1 MKKLTNLLTA
11 LFLLSVVSSAQPH
24 VMATLENETAKFNT
38 LIQSENIVEIRT
50 DIYEAIYNI
59 EYQQPLVVEYTVF
72 CKPDSPT
79 YERDGISFKAY
90 PGLKSSSSSDYKD
103 NVYDKGHMAPA
114 NTFACKEEWLKET
127 FSYANC
133 ALQHQG
139 LNRGTWAALERFE
152 RNLAGIYDDIDVHIE
167 IFFSDKWTTNSDP
180 ARIPSSFVKSI
191 SYQESDGKWKT
202 LSFDFPNEDTTG
214 KSFWEFQIK

>member
-1 MKKLTNLLTA
+1 MKKLISII
-11 LFLLSVVSSAQPH
+11 FC
-24 VMATLENETAKFNT
+24 
-38 LIQSENIVEIRT
+38 LIFFNIVTFAQTKEIKT
-50 DIYEAIYNI
+50 DIYTSIYNE
-59 EYQQPLVVEYTVF
+59 EYQQPMIVEYTIF
-72 CKPDSPT
+72 CKPESPT
-79 YERDGISFKAY
+79 YDRDGISFKAY
-90 PGLKSSSSSDYKD
+90 PGLNGSSSSDYSA

-114 NTFACKEEWLKET
+114 NTFACKKDWLVQT

-152 RNLAGIYDDIDVHIE
+152 RNLAGVYDDIQVHIE

-180 ARIPSSFVKSI
+180 ARIPSNFVKSI
-191 SYQESDGKWKT
+191 TWTENGKERT

-214 KSFWEFQIK
+214 RSFWEFLIK

>member
-1 MKKLTNLLTA
+1 MKNILNLLI
-11 LFLLSVVSSAQPH
+11 FLIGINCISAQQYPR
-24 VMATLENETAKFNT
+24 VTIET
-38 LIQSENIVEIRT
+38 EIFT
-50 DIYEAIYNI
+50 SIFDES
-59 EYQQPLVVEYTVF
+59 YQQPVMVKYTVF
-72 CKPDSPT
+72 CNPESPT
-79 YERDGISFKAY
+79 YERDGISFKSY
-90 PGLKSSSSSDYKD
+90 PGLKASSSSDYKD

-114 NTFACKEEWLKET
+114 NTFACKKDWLVQT

-152 RNLAGIYDDIDVHIE
+152 RNLAGVYDDIQVHIE

-180 ARIPSSFVKSI
+180 ARIPSNFVKTI
-191 SYQESDGKWKT
+191 SYQEENGKWKT

>member
-1 MKKLTNLLTA
+1 MRKIINLI
-11 LFLLSVVSSAQPH
+11 LLLLINITTLAQGNAKDVVE
-24 VMATLENETAKFNT
+24 VK
-38 LIQSENIVEIRT
+38 T
-50 DIYEAIYNI
+50 DIYEVLYNVK
-59 EYQQPLVVEYTVF
+59 YQQPILLKYEIF

-90 PGLKSSSSSDYKD
+90 PGLAGSSSSDYKD

-114 NTFACKEEWLKET
+114 NTFACTEKWLKET

-152 RNLAGIYDDIDVHIE
+152 RNLAGVYQGITVHIE
-167 IFFSDKWTTNSDP
+167 IYFSDKWTTNSDP
-180 ARIPSSFVKSI
+180 ARIPSNFVKVITWNQNGKEKSI
-191 SYQESDGKWKT
+191 
-202 LSFDFPNEDTTG
+202 SFDFPNEDTTG
-214 KSFWEFQIK
+214 KSFWQFQIK

>member
-1 MKKLTNLLTA
+1 MRKIINLI
-11 LFLLSVVSSAQPH
+11 LLLLINITTLAQGNAKDVVE
-24 VMATLENETAKFNT
+24 VK
-38 LIQSENIVEIRT
+38 T
-50 DIYEAIYNI
+50 DIYEVLYNVK
-59 EYQQPLVVEYTVF
+59 YQQPILVKYEIF

-90 PGLKSSSSSDYKD
+90 PGLAGSSSSDYKD

-114 NTFACKEEWLKET
+114 NTFACTEKWLKET

-152 RNLAGIYDDIDVHIE
+152 RNLAGVYQGITVHIE
-167 IFFSDKWTTNSDP
+167 IYFSDKWTTNLDP
-180 ARIPSSFVKSI
+180 ARIPSNFVKVI
-191 SYQESDGKWKT
+191 TWRQDGKEKSI
-202 LSFDFPNEDTTG
+202 SFDFPNEDTTG
-214 KSFWEFQIK
+214 KSFWQFQIK

>member
-1 MKKLTNLLTA
+1 MRKITNLILL
-11 LFLLSVVSSAQPH
+11 LFINITTLAQGNAKDVVE
-24 VMATLENETAKFNT
+24 VK
-38 LIQSENIVEIRT
+38 T
-50 DIYEAIYNI
+50 DIYEVLYNVK
-59 EYQQPLVVEYTVF
+59 YQQPILVKYEIF

-90 PGLKSSSSSDYKD
+90 PGLAGSSSSDYKD

-114 NTFACKEEWLKET
+114 NTFACTEKWLKET

-152 RNLAGIYDDIDVHIE
+152 RNLAGVYQGITVHIE
-167 IFFSDKWTTNSDP
+167 IYFSDKWTTNSDP
-180 ARIPSSFVKSI
+180 ARIPSNFVKVITWNQNGKEKSI
-191 SYQESDGKWKT
+191 
-202 LSFDFPNEDTTG
+202 SFDFPNEDTTG
-214 KSFWEFQIK
+214 KSFWQFQIK

>member
-1 MKKLTNLLTA
+1 MKILNII
-11 LFLLSVVSSAQPH
+11 
-24 VMATLENETAKFNT
+24 ATLLIFNLAT
-38 LIQSENIVEIRT
+38 FAQGDANDIVSVKT
-50 DIYEAIYNI
+50 DIYEVLYNI
-59 EYQQPLVVEYTVF
+59 EYQQPVQVSYEIF

-90 PGLKSSSSSDYKD
+90 PGLAGSSSSDYKD

-114 NTFACKEEWLKET
+114 NTFACTEKWLKET

-152 RNLAGIYDDIDVHIE
+152 RNLAGVYQGITVHIE
-167 IFFSDKWTTNSDP
+167 IYFSDKWTTNSDP
-180 ARIPSSFVKSI
+180 ARIPSNFVKVI
-191 SYQESDGKWKT
+191 TWRQDGKEKSI
-202 LSFDFPNEDTTG
+202 SFDFPNEDTTG
-214 KSFWEFQIK
+214 KSFWQFQMK

>member
-1 MKKLTNLLTA
+1 MKKILNLLI
-11 LFLLSVVSSAQPH
+11 FLIGINCISAQQYPRK
-24 VMATLENETAKFNT
+24 TIET
-38 LIQSENIVEIRT
+38 EIFT
-50 DIYEAIYNI
+50 SIYDESF
-59 EYQQPLVVEYTVF
+59 QQPVLVEYTVF
-72 CKPDSPT
+72 CNPSSPT
-79 YERDGISFKAY
+79 YERAGISFKSY
-90 PGLKSSSSSDYKD
+90 PGLKASSSSDYKD

-114 NTFACKEEWLKET
+114 NTFACKKDWLVQT

-152 RNLAGIYDDIDVHIE
+152 RNLAGVHDEIQVHIE

-191 SYQESDGKWKT
+191 TWKEDGKEKT
-202 LSFDFPNEDTTG
+202 ISFDFPNEDTTG
-214 KSFWEFQIK
+214 RSFWEFQIK

>member
-1 MKKLTNLLTA
+1 MKKLISII
-11 LFLLSVVSSAQPH
+11 FC
-24 VMATLENETAKFNT
+24 
-38 LIQSENIVEIRT
+38 LIFFNIVTFAQNKEIKT
-50 DIYEAIYNI
+50 DIYTSIFSE
-59 EYQQPLVVEYTVF
+59 EYQQPLVVEYTIF

-79 YERDGISFKAY
+79 YERDGISFKKY
-90 PGLKSSSSSDYKD
+90 PGLNGSSSSDYAG

-114 NTFACKEEWLKET
+114 NTFACKESWLRET

-139 LNRGTWAALERFE
+139 LNRGAWAALERFE
-152 RNLAGIYDDIDVHIE
+152 RNLSGIYDDIEVRIE
-167 IFFSDKWTTNSDP
+167 LFFSDKWTTNSDP

-191 SYQESDGKWKT
+191 TWTDDGKENT

-214 KSFWEFQIK
+214 RSFWEFLID

>member
-1 MKKLTNLLTA
+1 MRKIINLI
-11 LFLLSVVSSAQPH
+11 LLLLINITTLAQGNAKDVVE
-24 VMATLENETAKFNT
+24 VK
-38 LIQSENIVEIRT
+38 T
-50 DIYEAIYNI
+50 DIYEVLYNVK
-59 EYQQPLVVEYTVF
+59 YQQPILVKYEIF

-90 PGLKSSSSSDYKD
+90 PGLAGSSSSDYKD

-114 NTFACKEEWLKET
+114 NTFACTEKWLKET

-152 RNLAGIYDDIDVHIE
+152 RNLAGVYQGITVHIE
-167 IFFSDKWTTNSDP
+167 IYFSDKWTTNSDP
-180 ARIPSSFVKSI
+180 ARIPSNFVKVI
-191 SYQESDGKWKT
+191 TWRQDGKEKSI
-202 LSFDFPNEDTTG
+202 SFDFPNEDTTG
-214 KSFWEFQIK
+214 KSFWQFQIK

>member
-1 MKKLTNLLTA
+1 MKKLISII
-11 LFLLSVVSSAQPH
+11 FC
-24 VMATLENETAKFNT
+24 
-38 LIQSENIVEIRT
+38 LIFFNIVTFAQNKEIKT
-50 DIYEAIYNI
+50 DIYTSIFSE
-59 EYQQPLVVEYTVF
+59 EYQQPLVVEYTIF

-79 YERDGISFKAY
+79 YERDGISFKKY
-90 PGLKSSSSSDYKD
+90 PGLNGSSSSDYSG

-114 NTFACKEEWLKET
+114 NTFACKESWLRET

-139 LNRGTWAALERFE
+139 LNRGAWAALERFE
-152 RNLAGIYDDIDVHIE
+152 RNLSGIYDDIEVRIE
-167 IFFSDKWTTNSDP
+167 LFFSDKWTTNSDP

-191 SYQESDGKWKT
+191 TWTDDGKENT

-214 KSFWEFQIK
+214 RSFWEFLID

>member
-1 MKKLTNLLTA
+1 MKKLI
-11 LFLLSVVSSAQPH
+11 SIIVC
-24 VMATLENETAKFNT
+24 
-38 LIQSENIVEIRT
+38 LIFFNIVTFAQNKEIKT
-50 DIYEAIYNI
+50 DIYTSIFSE
-59 EYQQPLVVEYTVF
+59 EYQQPLVVEYTIF

-79 YERDGISFKAY
+79 YERDGISFKKY
-90 PGLKSSSSSDYKD
+90 PGLNGSSSSDYSG

-114 NTFACKEEWLKET
+114 NTFACKESWLRET

-139 LNRGTWAALERFE
+139 LNRGAWAALERFE
-152 RNLAGIYDDIDVHIE
+152 RNLSGIYDDIEVRIE
-167 IFFSDKWTTNSDP
+167 LFFSDKWTTNSDP

-191 SYQESDGKWKT
+191 TWTEDGKEKT

-214 KSFWEFQIK
+214 RSFWEFLIK

>member
-1 MKKLTNLLTA
+1 MKKIINLLVFFIA
-11 LFLLSVVSSAQPH
+11 FNCLSAQEYPR
-24 VMATLENETAKFNT
+24 VTIK
-38 LIQSENIVEIRT
+38 T
-50 DIYEAIYNI
+50 DIFTSIFDES
-59 EYQQPLVVEYTVF
+59 YQQPVVVKYTVF
-72 CKPDSPT
+72 CNPASPS

-90 PGLKSSSSSDYKD
+90 PGLKASSSSDYSG

-114 NTFACKEEWLKET
+114 NTFACKKDWLVQT

-152 RNLAGIYDDIDVHIE
+152 RNLAGIYDDIQVHIE

-180 ARIPSSFVKSI
+180 ARIPSSFVKTITWKEGNKEKSI
-191 SYQESDGKWKT
+191 
-202 LSFDFPNEDTTG
+202 SFDFPNEDTTG
-214 KSFWEFQIK
+214 RSFWEFQIK